1 LWRNPDG
8 ELEYYGVAS
17 SEKWAKKVGNNL
29 SKSLPSGIALKSFAN
44 CRQLSLLE

>member
-1 LWRNPDG
+1 
-8 ELEYYGVAS
+8 LEYYGVVS
-17 SEKWAKKVGNNL
+17 SEKWAKKLVGNKL